1 MRGWIADGR
10 SMDPGANVQSLATGE
25 VRSGE
30 EYQTKFQICMYVL
43 YMYHGAV
50 LIKIEKKS
58 KISMINMIFICHLE
72 FGEWKRRP

>member
-1 MRGWIADGR
+1 MVNPPLTPRRFLSALVRGWIADGR

-50 LIKIEKKS
+50 LIKIEKNPK
-58 KISMINMIFICHLE
+58 F
-72 FGEWKRRP
+72 P